1 MLMILAMGLYAFSMS
16 ITPGPVNLI
25 IFSGGMNRGIQ
36 ATLPF
41 ILGATIGFSLL
52 LLATGL
58 GLGWVVQQHKWLVYS
73 STVIGCGFMMYL
85 SLQLFKSEPR
95 VGQTTAMRSGWWAGF
110 MLMWLNPKAW
120 LAAIAGNSLFIEP
133 SQTSKLFVFVLI
145 YSLVCFVSLLLWAV
159 FGKQVSHYIL
169 NDKYVRWLNKAAA
182 LVIAGMCVMVLYELG
197 GRNL

>member
-25 IFSGGMNRGIQ
+25 IFSGGMNRGIH

-41 ILGATIGFSLL
+41 ILGATVGFSLL

-85 SLQLFKSEPR
+85 ALQLFKSESS
-95 VGQTTAMRSGWWAGF
+95 VGQTTGMQSGWWTGL

-133 SQTSKLFVFVLI
+133 SQISKLFAFVLI
-145 YSLVCFVSLLLWAV
+145 YSLVCFACLLMWAV
-159 FGKQVSHYIL
+159 FGKQVSSHIS
-169 NDKYVRWLNKAAA
+169 NNQYVHWLNKGAAVVIVA
-182 LVIAGMCVMVLYELG
+182 MCIIVLIDLVT
-197 GRNL
+197 